1 MPVAT
6 SGQGTNLRP
15 PPAHQRFSPI
25 NQPTQR
31 RSTSSSH
38 PRTRTGFYKDG
49 ERGRGHGIRRSVN
62 DINFTKK
69 SFIHSIVGM

>member
-38 PRTRTGFYKDG
+38 PHTRTGFYKDG